1 MTAFLRR
8 KEPGIVPL
16 AFTLIELLVVIA
28 IIAILAAMLLP
39 VLASAKEK
47 AHRAASRNNL
57 RQVGLTVHLYGND
70 NQEKVPDGRDDNG
83 GGDDELR
90 QWHCIRIQRDTYT
103 NMISYTGNFKIMD
116 CPNFTYGTFSR
127 YSGAYGYLIGYA
139 YFGNALGKH
148 PTTAWS
154 PSDPKYFYP
163 PSKLTDS
170 GTNYIAADANSWGG
184 GLNMA
189 CHGQS
194 GPCNRSSPASTVPAT
209 FMNNAGPNDTPWT
222 LGGQGGNVGRLDG
235 SVTWYQARAM
245 RPCYGSSYDL
255 YRVYLP
261 K

>member
-1 MTAFLRR
+1 MTDSPKRNLPGVALR
-8 KEPGIVPL
+8 

-39 VLASAKEK
+39 ALASAKEK
-47 AHRAASRNNL
+47 AKRAACRSNL
-57 RQVGLTVHLYGND
+57 RQTGITVHLYGND
-70 NQEKVPDGRDDNG
+70 NQERVPDGRDDNNPR
-83 GGDDELR
+83 E
-90 QWHCIRIQRDTYT
+90 WHCIRIQRDTYT

-139 YFGNALGKH
+139 YFGNALDNMQ
-148 PTTAWS
+148 TTTWS
-154 PSDPKYFYP
+154 PASVYYFYP

-170 GTNYIAADANSWGG
+170 PTNFITADANSWGD

-189 CHGQS
+189 PHGQS
-194 GPCNRSSPASTVPAT
+194 GPCNRVSPASTVPAT
-209 FMNNAGPNDTPWT
+209 FINNAGSSDTPWT

-235 SVTWYQARAM
+235 SVAWYQARAM
-245 RPCYGSSYDL
+245 RACYGSSYDL